1 VSLNRKIRKKTVYT
15 AHVGEE
21 SKIFGLTSDAS
32 LALKLFQPDLY
43 LMKRIRKSIIL
54 NENLKYKLIQ
64 KGLKEESIEVIPNG
78 IDVNEFNSFSRKDV
92 DAVREKFKVDDKVL
106 LLFVGKIIPRKGVE
120 VLLKAIKLVVE
131 LGCDKFILLLVG
143 DTSLDT

>member
-1 VSLNRKIRKKTVYT
+1 
-15 AHVGEE
+15 
-21 SKIFGLTSDAS
+21 
-32 LALKLFQPDLY
+32 
-43 LMKRIRKSIIL
+43 MKRIRKSIIL

-78 IDVNEFNSFSRKDV
+78 IDANEFNSFSRKDV